1 MPFTL
6 NDFIIKLKLT
16 NLTVL
21 LLEISIGDC
30 RLVQIKRINL

>member
-1 MPFTL
+1 MSLTM

-16 NLTVL
+16 SLIVLL

-30 RLVQIKRINL
+30 RLVH